1 VLNADCWLYNAF
13 GISIHLD
20 LARSS
25 EDLMKRSARF
35 LVVLAVAA
43 SLTGL
48 GCDRLRAR
56 DQLNKGVQ
64 SYRGAQY
71 DSAIEHFKNAVSL
84 DPTLTVAGLYLATAY
99 AQQCVPGVDTPDNTR
114 NCNQAIDEFK
124 RLLEKNPSD
133 INSLKGI
140 ASLYF
145 NMASGASK
153 PEDKLKDLDEAKQY
167 HQKVLQNDPSDPEAY
182 YSVAVIDWT
191 EAYKNR
197 MDAKSA
203 AGIRNED
210 PIKDKKLCSEVQAK
224 NQQEVQEG
232 IDDLNKALTLRKD
245 YDDAMA
251 YLNLLFREKAD
262 IECGEPDARKQDL
275 ATADDWVKKT
285 MDTKKAKAEKQQGP
299 GGIVLDQ
306 KQGGNQ

>member
-1 VLNADCWLYNAF
+1 MNT
-13 GISIHLD
+13 
-20 LARSS
+20 
-25 EDLMKRSARF
+25 SARF

-43 SLTGL
+43 SLAGV
-48 GCDRLRAR
+48 GCNRLRAR

-64 SYRGAQY
+64 SYRSAQY

-84 DPTLTVAGLYLATAY
+84 DPNLSVARLYLATAY
-99 AQQCVPGVDTPDNTR
+99 AQQCVPGVDTPENTR
-114 NCNQAIDEFK
+114 NCNQAIEEFK
-124 RLLEKNPSD
+124 KQLEKNPGE
-133 INSLKGI
+133 IGSLKGI

-153 PEDKLKDLDEAKQY
+153 PEDKLKDLDEPKQY
-167 HQKVLQNDPSDPEAY
+167 HQQVIKSDPSDPEAH

-191 EAYKNR
+191 DAYKTR

-203 AGIRNED
+203 AGIKNED
-210 PIKDKKLCSEVQAK
+210 PIRDKKLCAEIQAK
-224 NQQEVQEG
+224 NQDKVQEG
-232 IDDLNKALTLRKD
+232 IDSLNKALQLRKD

-251 YLNLLFREKAD
+251 YLNLLYREKAD
-262 IECGEPDARKQDL
+262 LECGDPDARKQDL

-299 GGIVLDQ
+299 GGIVLEKPSGTQ
-306 KQGGNQ
+306 

>member
-1 VLNADCWLYNAF
+1 MTFMN
-13 GISIHLD
+13 
-20 LARSS
+20 RSG
-25 EDLMKRSARF
+25 RF
-35 LVVLAVAA
+35 LVVLALAA
-43 SLTGL
+43 SLTGV

-64 SYRGAQY
+64 SYRSAQY
-71 DSAIEHFKNAVSL
+71 DAAIEHFKNAVSL
-84 DPTLTVAGLYLATAY
+84 DPNLSVARLYLATAY
-99 AQQCVPGVDTPDNTR
+99 AQQCVPGVDTPENTR

-124 RLLEKNPSD
+124 KQLEKNPGE
-133 INSLKGI
+133 IGSLKGI

-145 NMASGASK
+145 NMASGATK
-153 PEDKLKDLDEAKQY
+153 PEDKLKYLDQAKDFHAQVI
-167 HQKVLQNDPSDPEAY
+167 KTDPSDPEAY

-191 EAYKNR
+191 ESYKRR
-197 MDAKSA
+197 MDAKTG
-203 AGIRNED
+203 AGIKADE
-210 PIKDKKLCSEVQAK
+210 PIKDKKLCSDLQSK
-224 NQQEVQEG
+224 NQQDVQEG
-232 IDDLNKALTLRKD
+232 IDDLNKALELRKD

-262 IECGEPDARKQDL
+262 LECGDPDSRKQDL

-306 KQGGNQ
+306 PKPSQ

>member
-1 VLNADCWLYNAF
+1 MNT
-13 GISIHLD
+13 
-20 LARSS
+20 
-25 EDLMKRSARF
+25 SARF

-43 SLTGL
+43 SLAGV
-48 GCDRLRAR
+48 GCNRLRAR

-64 SYRGAQY
+64 SYRSAQY

-84 DPTLTVAGLYLATAY
+84 DPNLSVARLYLATAY
-99 AQQCVPGVDTPDNTR
+99 AQQCVPGVDTPENTR
-114 NCNQAIDEFK
+114 NCNQAIEEFK
-124 RLLEKNPSD
+124 KQLEKNPGEVG
-133 INSLKGI
+133 SLKGI

-167 HQKVLQNDPSDPEAY
+167 HQQVIKSDPSDPEAH

-191 EAYKNR
+191 EAYKTR

-203 AGIRNED
+203 AGIKNED
-210 PIKDKKLCSEVQAK
+210 PIRDKKLCAEIQAK
-224 NQQEVQEG
+224 NQDKVQEG
-232 IDDLNKALTLRKD
+232 IDSLNKALQLRKD

-251 YLNLLFREKAD
+251 YLNLLYREKAD
-262 IECGEPDARKQDL
+262 LECGDPDARKQDL

-299 GGIVLDQ
+299 GGIVLEKPSGTQ
-306 KQGGNQ
+306 

>member
-1 VLNADCWLYNAF
+1 
-13 GISIHLD
+13 
-20 LARSS
+20 
-25 EDLMKRSARF
+25 MKRSARF

-124 RLLEKNPSD
+124 KLLEKNPSD

-153 PEDKLKDLDEAKQY
+153 PEDKLKDLEQAKEY
-167 HQKVLQNDPSDPEAY
+167 HEKVIQNDPSDPEAY

-191 EAYKNR
+191 QAYKAR

-203 AGIRNED
+203 AGIKNED
-210 PIKDKKLCSEVQAK
+210 PIKDKKLCTEVQGK
-224 NQQEVQEG
+224 NQQPVQEG

-262 IECGEPDARKQDL
+262 IECGDPDARRQDL
-275 ATADDWVKKT
+275 STADDWVKKT

-306 KQGGNQ
+306 KQGATQ

>member
-1 VLNADCWLYNAF
+1 MN
-13 GISIHLD
+13 
-20 LARSS
+20 
-25 EDLMKRSARF
+25 RSARF
-35 LVVLAVAA
+35 LLVLALAA

-48 GCDRLRAR
+48 GCDKLRAR

-71 DSAIEHFKNAVSL
+71 DAAIEHFKNAVSL
-84 DPTLTVAGLYLATAY
+84 DPSLSVAGLYLATAY
-99 AQQCVPGVDTPDNTR
+99 AQQCVPGVDTPDVTR

-124 RLLEKNPSD
+124 KLLEKNPND
-133 INSLKGI
+133 VNSLKGI

-153 PEDKLKDLDEAKQY
+153 PEDKLKDLDQAKQY
-167 HQKVLQNDPSDPEAY
+167 HQDVIKLDPKDAQAY

-191 EAYKNR
+191 EAYKTR
-197 MDAKSA
+197 MDAKNG
-203 AGIRNED
+203 AGIRAED
-210 PIKDKKLCSEVQAK
+210 PIKDKKLCEEVKSK
-224 NQQEVQEG
+224 NQDEVQEG
-232 IDDLNKALTLRKD
+232 IDDLNKAVQIQSD

-251 YLNLLFREKAD
+251 YLNLLYREKAD
-262 IECGEPDARKQDL
+262 IECGDPEARKQDL

-306 KQGGNQ
+306 NQPAKQ

>member
-1 VLNADCWLYNAF
+1 MNT
-13 GISIHLD
+13 
-20 LARSS
+20 
-25 EDLMKRSARF
+25 SARF

-43 SLTGL
+43 SLAGV
-48 GCDRLRAR
+48 GCNRLRAR

-64 SYRGAQY
+64 SYRSAQY

-84 DPTLTVAGLYLATAY
+84 DPNLSVARLYLATAY
-99 AQQCVPGVDTPDNTR
+99 AQQCVPGVDTPENTR
-114 NCNQAIDEFK
+114 NCNQAIEEFK
-124 RLLEKNPSD
+124 KQLEKNPGE
-133 INSLKGI
+133 IGSLKGI

-167 HQKVLQNDPSDPEAY
+167 HQQVIKSDPSDPEAH

-191 EAYKNR
+191 EAYKTR

-203 AGIRNED
+203 AGIKNED
-210 PIKDKKLCSEVQAK
+210 PIRDKKLCAEIQAK
-224 NQQEVQEG
+224 NQDKVQEG
-232 IDDLNKALTLRKD
+232 IDSLNKALQLRKD

-251 YLNLLFREKAD
+251 YLNLLYREKAD
-262 IECGEPDARKQDL
+262 LECGDPDARKQDL

-299 GGIVLDQ
+299 GGIVLEKPSGTQ
-306 KQGGNQ
+306 

>member
-1 VLNADCWLYNAF
+1 MN
-13 GISIHLD
+13 
-20 LARSS
+20 
-25 EDLMKRSARF
+25 RSARF

-48 GCDRLRAR
+48 GCDKLRAR

-71 DSAIEHFKNAVSL
+71 DAAIEHFKNAVSL
-84 DPTLTVAGLYLATAY
+84 DPSLSVARLYLATAY
-99 AQQCVPGVDTPDNTR
+99 AQQCVPGVDTPENTR

-124 RLLEKNPSD
+124 KQLDRNPGD
-133 INSLKGI
+133 IGSLKGI

-153 PEDKLKDLDEAKQY
+153 PEDKVKNLDEAKQY
-167 HQKVLQNDPSDPEAY
+167 HGEVIKSDPTDPDAY

-197 MDAKSA
+197 VDALSA
-203 AGIRNED
+203 AGQTAVGDE
-210 PIKDKKLCSEVQAK
+210 PFKDKKVCQQVKEK
-224 NQQEVQEG
+224 NGPLIEEG
-232 IDDLNKALTLRKD
+232 LDDLNKALQLRKD

-251 YLNLLFREKAD
+251 YLNLLYRQKAY
-262 IECGEPDARKQDL
+262 IECGDAQAYKTDID
-275 ATADDWVKKT
+275 TADEWLKK
-285 MDTKKAKAEKQQGP
+285 MMETKKAKAERQQGP

-306 KQGGNQ
+306 KQGGNP

>member
-1 VLNADCWLYNAF
+1 MNR
-13 GISIHLD
+13 G
-20 LARSS
+20 
-25 EDLMKRSARF
+25 ARF
-35 LVVLAVAA
+35 LVVLAVGA
-43 SLTGL
+43 SLAGV
-48 GCDRLRAR
+48 GCDKLRAR

-64 SYRGAQY
+64 SYRSAQY
-71 DSAIEHFKNAVSL
+71 DSAIEHFKNAVNL
-84 DPTLTVAGLYLATAY
+84 DPNLSVARLYLATAY

-124 RLLEKNPSD
+124 KQLDKSPGD
-133 INSLKGI
+133 TGSLKGI

-153 PEDKLKDLDEAKQY
+153 VNDKMKNLDEAKQY
-167 HQKVLQNDPSDPEAY
+167 HEEVIKNDPSDPEAY

-197 MDAKSA
+197 MDAKTA

-210 PIKDKKLCSEVQAK
+210 PIKDKKLCADIQNK
-224 NQQEVQEG
+224 NQQKVQEG
-232 IDDLNKALTLRKD
+232 IDDLNKSLQLRKD

-251 YLNLLFREKAD
+251 YLNLLYREKAD
-262 IECGEPDARKQDL
+262 LECGDPDARKQDL
-275 ATADDWVKKT
+275 STADDWVKKT

>member
-1 VLNADCWLYNAF
+1 MFALA
-13 GISIHLD
+13 
-20 LARSS
+20 ARSS
-25 EDLMKRSARF
+25 EDQMKRSARF

-145 NMASGASK
+145 NMASGATK

-167 HQKVLQNDPSDPEAY
+167 HEKVLQNDPSDPEAY

-191 EAYKNR
+191 EAYKTR

-203 AGIRNED
+203 AGIKNED
-210 PIKDKKLCSEVQAK
+210 PIKDKKLCSELQSK

>member
-1 VLNADCWLYNAF
+1 MNR
-13 GISIHLD
+13 G
-20 LARSS
+20 
-25 EDLMKRSARF
+25 ARF
-35 LVVLAVAA
+35 LVVLAVGA
-43 SLTGL
+43 SLAGV
-48 GCDRLRAR
+48 GCDKLRAR

-64 SYRGAQY
+64 SYRSAQY
-71 DSAIEHFKNAVSL
+71 ESAIEHFKNAVNL
-84 DPTLTVAGLYLATAY
+84 DPNLSVARLYLATAY

-124 RLLEKNPSD
+124 KQLDKSPGD
-133 INSLKGI
+133 TGSLKGI

-153 PEDKLKDLDEAKQY
+153 VDDKMKDLDEAKQY
-167 HQKVLQNDPSDPEAY
+167 HEEVIKNDPSDPEAY

-197 MDAKSA
+197 MDAKTA

-210 PIKDKKLCSEVQAK
+210 PIKDKKLCADIQNK
-224 NQQEVQEG
+224 NQQKVQEG
-232 IDDLNKALTLRKD
+232 IDDLNKSLQLRKD

-251 YLNLLFREKAD
+251 YLNLLYREKAD
-262 IECGEPDARKQDL
+262 LECGDPDARKQDL
-275 ATADDWVKKT
+275 STADDWVKKT

>member
-1 VLNADCWLYNAF
+1 
-13 GISIHLD
+13 
-20 LARSS
+20 
-25 EDLMKRSARF
+25 MKRSARF

-124 RLLEKNPSD
+124 KLLERNPSD

-145 NMASGASK
+145 NMASGATK
-153 PEDKLKDLDEAKQY
+153 PEDKLKDLDQAKQY
-167 HQKVLQNDPSDPEAY
+167 HEKVIQSDPSDPEAY

-191 EAYKNR
+191 EAYKAR

-210 PIKDKKLCSEVQAK
+210 PIKDKKLCAEVQGK

-262 IECGEPDARKQDL
+262 IECGDPDARKQDL
-275 ATADDWVKKT
+275 STADDWVKKT
-285 MDTKKAKAEKQQGP
+285 MDTKKAKAERQQGP

-306 KQGGNQ
+306 KQGANQ

>member
-1 VLNADCWLYNAF
+1 
-13 GISIHLD
+13 
-20 LARSS
+20 
-25 EDLMKRSARF
+25 MKKSARF

-64 SYRGAQY
+64 SYRSAQY
-71 DSAIEHFKNAVSL
+71 DAAIEHFKNAVSL
-84 DPTLTVAGLYLATAY
+84 DPNLSVAGLYLATAY

-114 NCNQAIDEFK
+114 NCNQAIEEFK
-124 RLLEKNPSD
+124 KLLEKNPGD
-133 INSLKGI
+133 VNSLKGI

-153 PEDKLKDLDEAKQY
+153 PEDKIKDLDAAKQY
-167 HQKVLQNDPSDPEAY
+167 HADVIKNDSNDAQAY

-197 MDAKSA
+197 MDAKTA
-203 AGIRNED
+203 AGIKTED
-210 PIKDKKLCSEVQAK
+210 PIKDKKLCAEVQGK
-224 NQQEVQEG
+224 NQDKVQEG
-232 IDDLNKALTLRKD
+232 IDYLNKALQIQKD

-251 YLNLLFREKAD
+251 YLNLLYREKAD
-262 IECGEPDARKQDL
+262 IECGDLEARKQDL

-285 MDTKKAKAEKQQGP
+285 MDTKKMKLEKQQGP

-306 KQGGNQ
+306 PKSGNQ